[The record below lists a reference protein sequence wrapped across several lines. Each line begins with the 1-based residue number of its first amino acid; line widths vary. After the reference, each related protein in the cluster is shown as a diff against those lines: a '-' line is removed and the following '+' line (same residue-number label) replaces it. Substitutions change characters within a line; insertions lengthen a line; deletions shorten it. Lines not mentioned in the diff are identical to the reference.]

1 MGTDWGW
8 GSERSRERE
17 TEVETEEAS
26 KRSRRKIEGPGSIER
41 RRSERKASPAP
52 APARGPSLGS
62 LPPSPF
68 QSHHPTPTSLHL
80 STASLA
86 AATASSCRH
95 SNRIQAPSQ
104 GWQRRP
110 EMRGGP
116 FKKDPRS
123 SPLSPNPRKSSTS
136 PNLPTIHPPPSG
148 KGKEPLKIKLYSIC
162 QDRKPFKFH
171 QYLFFLLTPYPPLV
185 QRVRFPPR

>member
-1 MGTDWGW
+1 MRGGLPCNF
-8 GSERSRERE
+8 GCFFFSNFLCP
-17 TEVETEEAS
+17 VAS
-26 KRSRRKIEGPGSIER
+26 
-41 RRSERKASPAP
+41 
-52 APARGPSLGS
+52 
-62 LPPSPF
+62 
-68 QSHHPTPTSLHL
+68 PTPTSLHL

-123 SPLSPNPRKSSTS
+123 SPLSPNPKKSSTS
-136 PNLPTIHPPPSG
+136 PSLPTIHPPPSG